1 MNRSNLLILTNIA
14 GRGALRRAGNIGMF
28 GCAL

>member
-1 MNRSNLLILTNIA
+1 MNRSNLLIFANIA
-14 GRGALRRAGNIGMF
+14 GRGALRRAGNIDMF